1 MDSPV
6 DEIMISY
13 IYDPSVSHIS
23 LLSALVYSLDMYTY
37 DPVFGPLEKRGPFGL
52 FFLHFPCAFPCA
64 AEDAEDV
71 RKDWRRET
79 GGASAK
85 FHHHQSAVLQLLQEL
100 EVPFLQPSAFQGVQ
114 LNINYCVT
122 LRM

>member
-1 MDSPV
+1 MLTQLRLLHWRKL
-6 DEIMISY
+6 EYIS
-13 IYDPSVSHIS
+13 
-23 LLSALVYSLDMYTY
+23 
-37 DPVFGPLEKRGPFGL
+37 
-52 FFLHFPCAFPCA
+52 A

-79 GGASAK
+79 SVGSASAK

>member
-1 MDSPV
+1 MLTKLRLLRWRKL
-6 DEIMISY
+6 EYIS
-13 IYDPSVSHIS
+13 
-23 LLSALVYSLDMYTY
+23 
-37 DPVFGPLEKRGPFGL
+37 
-52 FFLHFPCAFPCA
+52 A

>member
-1 MDSPV
+1 MFFKKLIQKFLGSQDRTPLYV
-6 DEIMISY
+6 DK
-13 IYDPSVSHIS
+13 VKVT
-23 LLSALVYSLDMYTY
+23 A
-37 DPVFGPLEKRGPFGL
+37 LEKTRVS
-52 FFLHFPCAFPCA
+52 A

-85 FHHHQSAVLQLLQEL
+85 FQHHQSAVLQLLQEL